1 MHKSASGSESPKVL
15 GLLLWAFKPP
25 RPKVR
30 KCSGC
35 CCGCSNGHV
44 RKSESA
50 RAVVVGVQT
59 ATSESPKV
67 LHFWHFRTFGPEQ
80 IRESKSLLFQIQ
92 IWHFRHFR
100 TRADSGVQISI
111 VKDCGARARTLWS
124 RLRGDLARLG
134 EELVEEL
141 GEDHLLAR
149 PRRHP
154 EHDLAHLVLQHRLKR
169 GRGGP

>member
-1 MHKSASGSESPKVL
+1 MDPSRSISSFSNILREADSALSAMGSP
-15 GLLLWAFKPP
+15 GPQNAQICIRF
-25 RPKVR
+25 
-30 KCSGC
+30 
-35 CCGCSNGHV
+35 

-111 VKDCGARARTLWS
+111 VKDCSPTSRRSARQQYVE
-124 RLRGDLARLG
+124 RLLG
-134 EELVEEL
+134 TVSGL
-141 GEDHLLAR
+141 GLIA
-149 PRRHP
+149 
-154 EHDLAHLVLQHRLKR
+154 AA
-169 GRGGP
+169 GGI

>member
-1 MHKSASGSESPKVL
+1 MPVRAKWCVKPRGPDPMDPSRSISSFSNILREADSELSAMGSP
-15 GLLLWAFKPP
+15 GPQNAQICIRF
-25 RPKVR
+25 
-30 KCSGC
+30 
-35 CCGCSNGHV
+35 

-111 VKDCGARARTLWS
+111 VKDWRFLHRSHFQCGFVRVSRSQRGLPRGEMRAAVTC
-124 RLRGDLARLG
+124 G
-134 EELVEEL
+134 
-141 GEDHLLAR
+141 
-149 PRRHP
+149 
-154 EHDLAHLVLQHRLKR
+154 
-169 GRGGP
+169 

>member
-1 MHKSASGSESPKVL
+1 MVRQAKGARSHGSISFYLVLLQHSARSRFGTFGNVL
-15 GLLLWAFKPP
+15 P
-25 RPKVR
+25 RTAKCTNLHPVPKVR

-111 VKDCGARARTLWS
+111 VKDWYIVSFCERMRRARANCST
-124 RLRGDLARLG
+124 
-134 EELVEEL
+134 
-141 GEDHLLAR
+141 
-149 PRRHP
+149 RRVGHVAVA
-154 EHDLAHLVLQHRLKR
+154 L
-169 GRGGP
+169 